1 MRRSLL
7 LTALLLSSGE
17 TLAVEGGTGA
27 YLLGSRDSLAGVVP
41 PPGTYITNDIIH
53 LSGEAEGL
61 SIGGRVLTNAENSV
75 LINKLSITQSFDLD
89 VFGGTPAFNVN
100 IPYVTGELTFD
111 SFLAGS
117 NRRITD
123 EDTGFGDITLTPLIG
138 WHDGN
143 WHYSAAVSVFV
154 PVGLYNTTT
163 VNVPARKV
171 NALSFGKNV
180 VSVQPVGALTYL
192 DTETGIE
199 VSGAASFLFA
209 FRNKATDYKT
219 APAFNLE
226 MAALQ
231 HLPFGLAVGA
241 QGYIYQQLADDSGS
255 GADAFK
261 RQVGAKSLRAGVAGA
276 GPIVTYSH
284 KITDDVSVSAKLK
297 YTHEFNGRRR
307 FESDVIWGT
316 LGISF

>member
-7 LTALLLSSGE
+7 LAALLLSTGDAM
-17 TLAVEGGTGA
+17 AVEGGTGA
-27 YLLGSRDSLAGVVP
+27 YLLGSRDSLAGIVP
-41 PPGTYITNDIIH
+41 PPGTYINNDIVHI
-53 LSGEAEGL
+53 SGEAEGL
-61 SIGGRVLTNAENSV
+61 SVGGRVLTNAENSV
-75 LINKLSITQSFDLD
+75 LVNKLSITQSFDLSI
-89 VFGGTPAFNVN
+89 FGGTPAFNVN
-100 IPYVTGELTFD
+100 IPYAAGELEFD
-111 SFLAGS
+111 SIIAGS

-123 EDTGFGDITLTPLIG
+123 EDQGFGDITLTPLLG
-138 WHDGN
+138 WHDGRL
-143 WHYSAAVSVFV
+143 HYSAGLSVFL

-163 VNVPARKV
+163 INVPARKV

-180 VSVQPVGALTYL
+180 VSIQPVGALTYL
-192 DTETGIE
+192 DTDTGIE
-199 VSGAASFLFA
+199 VSGAASFVFSLK
-209 FRNKATDYKT
+209 NDATDYQT

-226 MAALQ
+226 LAALQ

-241 QGYIYQQLADDSGS
+241 QGYIYQQLADDSGA

-276 GPIVTYSH
+276 GPIITYSH
-284 KITDDVSVSAKLK
+284 KITDGLSVSGKLK

-316 LGISF
+316 IGISF